1 MSNARHQKLQKYECI
16 LTSEK
21 LYPRLNQAAKFEIK
35 IGQIQCQWHSHKIQ
49 EEQSSFIVTWI
60 RRGDGKVINIH
71 RTSLN
76 LNFSNDS
83 PDSGN
88 DRYLPETMMTYLRSH
103 FLLVPNRYQSGC
115 SIGLIS
121 A

>member
-1 MSNARHQKLQKYECI
+1 MSNARHQKLQKYKCI
-16 LTSEK
+16 LTSVK

-60 RRGDGKVINIH
+60 RRVDGKVVNIH
-71 RTSLN
+71 RNSFN

-88 DRYLPETMMTYLRSH
+88 DRYLPVTMMTYLRSN

>member
-1 MSNARHQKLQKYECI
+1 MSNVRHQKLQKYKCI
-16 LTSEK
+16 LTSVK

-35 IGQIQCQWHSHKIQ
+35 IGQIQCQWYSHKIQ

-71 RTSLN
+71 RTSFN

-88 DRYLPETMMTYLRSH
+88 DRYLPVTMMTYLRSH
-103 FLLVPNRYQSGC
+103 FLSVPNRYQSES